1 MNNTCEL
8 LHDIKQFTQ
17 NPEYK
22 TSNDYLLKEVTALI
36 EKDNSISWQKIKEA
50 GYTISHLGYS
60 DLLTLRD
67 ILNGYKRMP
76 LHKLA
81 RMCKAI

>member
-1 MNNTCEL
+1 MNEL

-22 TSNDYLLKEVTALI
+22 TSNDYLIKEVSALI
-36 EKDNSISWQKIKEA
+36 EKDTSISWQKIKEA
-50 GYTISHLGYS
+50 GYSIDHLGYTA
-60 DLLTLRD
+60 LLDLRD
-67 ILNGYKRMP
+67 ILNGYKKMP